1 LGAYLLV
8 KGSCFRIHV
17 AATNETEAAGA
28 MRPRE
33 LAAMR
38 IRPGTLAIIFA
49 IEFLAIAVV
58 YWLTPARQLPAYLPG
73 HDAASGYV
81 LYRYGFDSFLIA
93 LGLFGFGLSTREP
106 DNE

>member
-1 LGAYLLV
+1 
-8 KGSCFRIHV
+8 
-17 AATNETEAAGA
+17 

-58 YWLTPARQLPAYLPG
+58 YWLTPAGQLPAYLPG

-93 LGLFGFGLSTREP
+93 LGLFGFELSTREP

>member
-1 LGAYLLV
+1 
-8 KGSCFRIHV
+8 
-17 AATNETEAAGA
+17 

-58 YWLTPARQLPAYLPG
+58 YWLTPAR
-73 HDAASGYV
+73 AASGYV

-93 LGLFGFGLSTREP
+93 LGLFGFGLSNREP